1 MICRKFK
8 KRMMYRLEDPP
19 NWYDG
24 YLDSWRLNL
33 FYILNIEF
41 KESRTIKRD
50 PRSTVQ
56 LLNQMLKSWK
66 PHPHTQPK
74 QPAKFHIQ
82 QSCFDGCGSA
92 APWCGSAA
100 LNVPLGPEGYKFPN
114 GYRPQNSASQ
124 RSYSQKTEPV
134 LLSLSSIA
142 PNSPLKRISTSHHQI
157 LREKAANFDWRAD
170 LLIPPLKRAFGSRL
184 AGGSRVYYSWSLLLA
199 G

>member
-1 MICRKFK
+1 
-8 KRMMYRLEDPP
+8 MYRLEDPP
-19 NWYDG
+19 NLFDG

-50 PRSTVQ
+50 PRTTVQ

-92 APWCGSAA
+92 A
-100 LNVPLGPEGYKFPN
+100 LNVPLELEGYKFPN
-114 GYRPQNSASQ
+114 GYWPPNSAPK
-124 RSYSQKTEPV
+124 RSDSQKKEPE
-134 LLSLSSIA
+134 LFSLSSIA
-142 PNSPLKRISTSHHQI
+142 PTSSPKRISTSTHQI
-157 LREKAANFDWRAD
+157 LRERAINFDWRAD
-170 LLIPPLKRAFGSRL
+170 LLFPPLKRAFGLRL
-184 AGGSRVYYSWSLLLA
+184 AGGSRVCYSWSLLLA